1 MAATAFD
8 SVILGN
14 LFGTEPMRRVF
25 LDQTRIAIYLDIE
38 AALARAEARL
48 GIIPAAAAGEIS
60 AQAKIEHIDL
70 ELLRRRIEVVG
81 SPIIPVVEQLVARC
95 ADSSGQYVHWGAT
108 TQDLTDTAT
117 VIQIR
122 GALSIVDDDLRVL
135 SDSFAKLAR
144 RYRDTPMAGR
154 SMMQQAVPITFGLKA
169 AEVLAAIERHRT
181 RLNEMRPRVLAGQF
195 GGAAGTLSSLGA
207 RGLEVQRELMK
218 ELQLGEPEIA
228 WHTHRDAFA
237 EIGAFLAIVTG
248 TLAKFATDVK
258 LMMQTEVGEASEPAE
273 AGRGSSSTMPQ
284 KRNPVACNFIIACA
298 SITRHNAAALM
309 EAMVQDHERSS
320 GPWLVEWV
328 ALPEIFLAAS
338 GALCHARNLAA
349 GLHIDEKR
357 MRENL
362 DATGGLI
369 ASEAVMMA
377 LAPHLGRDRAH
388 DLVSEISG
396 KSLAQKKRFLDLLAE
411 NAEVSKHLD
420 HAALGQLVDPSNYL
434 GLAREM
440 VDRVLSMSKV
450 SS

>member
-14 LFGTEPMRRVF
+14 LFGTETMRRVF
-25 LDQTRIAIYLDIE
+25 LDQTRVAIYLDIE
-38 AALARAEARL
+38 AALARVEARL
-48 GIIPAAAAGEIS
+48 GIIPAAAADEIS
-60 AQAKIEHIDL
+60 AQAKVEYIDM
-70 ELLRRRIEVVG
+70 ELLRRRTEVVG
-81 SPIIPVVEQLVARC
+81 SPVIPVVEQLVARC
-95 ADSSGQYVHWGAT
+95 TNDLGQYVHWGAT
-108 TQDLTDTAT
+108 TQDVTDTAT
-117 VIQIR
+117 VIQVR
-122 GALSIVDDDLRVL
+122 EALTLIDSDLRAI

-154 SMMQQAVPITFGLKA
+154 SMLQHAVPITFGLKA
-169 AEVLAAIERHRT
+169 AEVLAAIERHRE
-181 RLNEMRPRVLAGQF
+181 RLSQLQSRVLVGQF
-195 GGAAGTLSSLGA
+195 GGAVGTLASLGA
-207 RGLEVQRELMK
+207 RGLDVQRELMK

-237 EIGAFLAIVTG
+237 EIGGFLAMVTS
-248 TLAKFATDVK
+248 TFAKFATDIK

-298 SITRHNAAALM
+298 ALTRQNAAALF
-309 EAMVQDHERSS
+309 ESMVQDHERAS

-338 GALCHARNLAA
+338 GALHHAGNLAA

-369 ASEAVMMA
+369 SSEAVMMA

-388 DLVSEISG
+388 ELVSEISRG
-396 KSLAQKKRFLDLLAE
+396 AIEQKQLFLDLLATDP
-411 NAEVSKHLD
+411 EVSKHLD
-420 HAALGQLVDPSNYL
+420 RASLEKLVDPANNL
-434 GLAREM
+434 GLSGEM
-440 VDRVLSMSKV
+440 VERLLAKGR
-450 SS
+450 